1 MHKLALPP
9 EAVARVEA
17 RLGRARA
24 YDRLVPARTA
34 LLVVDMQNYFVA
46 EDMPASNPT
55 ARLIP
60 STINRLAA
68 ALRGAGGRVVWI
80 VTEALPAD
88 AGDWPNLYALLGPE
102 GAARRREGLAREADA
117 YRLWPAMDARP
128 EDWTFVKTRYSAFAP
143 GAPGDLAQRLRAGG
157 IDTVLIA
164 GTATN
169 VCCES
174 TARDAMMRNFRT
186 VMVHDALAAEDD
198 ARHNASLATLYGL
211 FADVQSA
218 DEVATAWAP
227 AAPAP

>member
-9 EAVARVEA
+9 ETVARVRA
-17 RLGRARA
+17 RLGRDHA
-24 YDRLVPARTA
+24 YDRLVAAKTA

-46 EDMPASNPT
+46 EGMPASNPT

-60 STINRLAA
+60 PAINRVAA
-68 ALRGAGGRVVWI
+68 SLRRAGGRVVWI

-88 AGDWPNLYALLGPE
+88 TGDWPNLYALLGPA
-102 GAARRREGLAREADA
+102 GGQRRREGLARESDA
-117 YRLWPAMDARP
+117 YRLWPAMDVRA

-143 GAPGDLAQRLRAGG
+143 GGRRDLAERLAGAG
-157 IDTVLIA
+157 VDTVLIA

-186 VMVHDALAAEDD
+186 IMVHDALAAEDD
-198 ARHNASLATLYGL
+198 ARHNASLATLYEL

-218 DEVATAWAP
+218 DAVAAALAP
-227 AAPAP
+227 